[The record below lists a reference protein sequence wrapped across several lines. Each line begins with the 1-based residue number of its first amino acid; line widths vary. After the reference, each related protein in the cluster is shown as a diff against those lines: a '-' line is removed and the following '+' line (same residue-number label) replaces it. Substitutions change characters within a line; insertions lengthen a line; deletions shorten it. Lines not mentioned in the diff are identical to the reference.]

1 MAMSAEEKVGGFSAP
16 MRPKS
21 GAAGSARDDTITA
34 WARSDEGE
42 QRSATMNVRVET
54 GNYRNDAIMLG
65 FSDLTKLKTER
76 PLIFSRGKG
85 IFIYDE
91 NGKDYIESVSCFYC
105 VSLGFSEERLVE
117 AAVRQMRELP
127 MYSSAI
133 QRTVPIVM
141 DLTDRITKL
150 SPLKNPRIYF
160 STTGSEANDYL
171 IKFMWY
177 GNGFNGEPDRRKIIS
192 RRASYHGSTIATCA
206 LGGSED
212 LHRSFGIPMGF
223 SVQVSHP
230 SWPNSA
236 LPGETEDQ
244 FTDRLA
250 EELDEAIIAA
260 GPETVGAMIAEPV
273 SVSSGMFPPPGS
285 YFPKIT
291 KVLRKY
297 GIQLFIDEV
306 VTGFGRSGHMWA
318 TEAMGL
324 EPDCVTCAKGI
335 SSAYMPIAGIIMG
348 EEFNRRIDLGNEA
361 KGWFAH
367 GATHHAHV
375 VSAAVAVEVL
385 NIFEE
390 RDILGHVRRVMPRWN
405 RMLDGLLDHPLVRGN
420 RTWGLAGAL
429 DLAYPGEERAGA
441 AGSLRVGGISKAVYE
456 AGLEK
461 GVIVRPL
468 AGCVV
473 MAPTLII
480 TEAEIDELGRR
491 LRAALDLTLAERP
504 KG

>member
-1 MAMSAEEKVGGFSAP
+1 
-16 MRPKS
+16 
-21 GAAGSARDDTITA
+21 
-34 WARSDEGE
+34 
-42 QRSATMNVRVET
+42 MNIEAKP
-54 GNYRNDAIMLG
+54 GNYHNDAILLG
-65 FSDLTKLKTER
+65 FSDLKRLKSER
-76 PLIFSRGKG
+76 PLVFSKGKG
-85 IFIYDE
+85 IFIFDE

-105 VSLGFSEERLVE
+105 VSLGFSEERLIE
-117 AAVRQMRELP
+117 AANRQMRELP

-133 QRTVPIVM
+133 HRTVPIVM
-141 DLTDRITKL
+141 ELTDRIAAL
-150 SPLKNPRIYF
+150 SPIKNPRIYF

-177 GNGFNGEPDRRKIIS
+177 GNGFAGEPERRKMIS

-206 LGGSED
+206 LGGSTE
-212 LHRSFGIPMGF
+212 LHQSFGIPMGF

-250 EELDEAIIAA
+250 EELESEILAA
-260 GPETVGAMIAEPV
+260 GPETIGAMIAEPV
-273 SVSSGMFPPPGS
+273 SVSAGMFPPPAS

-324 EPDCVTCAKGI
+324 EPDCMTCAKGI
-335 SSAYMPIAGIIMG
+335 SGAYMPIAGIIMG
-348 EEFNRRIDLGNEA
+348 EEFNRRLDLGSEA

-390 RDILGHVRRVMPRWN
+390 RDILGHVQRVIPHWN
-405 RMLDGLLDHPLVRGN
+405 KMLDSMLDHPLVVGN
-420 RTWGLAGAL
+420 RKWGLAGAL
-429 DLAYPGEERAGA
+429 DIAFPGEIRGGA
-441 AGSLRVGGISKAVYE
+441 AGSLKVGGVSKAVYQ
-456 AGLEK
+456 AGLDH

-473 MAPTLII
+473 MAPPLII
-480 TEAEIDELGRR
+480 SEPEIAELGRR
-491 LRAALDLTLAERP
+491 LRAALDQALAANHD
-504 KG
+504 